1 MSHAAAIGEGARAM
15 GIELPAGASERL
27 AEYLELIAKW
37 NRVHNLTAVRET
49 SQMVVLHVLDSL
61 SLLPHV
67 ASASTLLDVGTGAGL
82 PGIPLAIARPELMV
96 TLLDSSHKKC
106 AFLRQARTELALDNT
121 DVACER
127 VEEWQPSRRYDVVVS
142 RAFSELADFV
152 AQAKHL
158 VAPGG
163 QLIAMKG
170 VHPFD
175 EIGRVPVSHRV
186 ARVLELSV
194 PNLEA
199 KRHLV
204 FLEAA

>member
-1 MSHAAAIGEGARAM
+1 
-15 GIELPAGASERL
+15 
-27 AEYLELIAKW
+27 
-37 NRVHNLTAVRET
+37 
-49 SQMVVLHVLDSL
+49 
-61 SLLPHV
+61 
-67 ASASTLLDVGTGAGL
+67 
-82 PGIPLAIARPELMV
+82 
-96 TLLDSSHKKC
+96 
-106 AFLRQARTELALDNT
+106 
-121 DVACER
+121 
-127 VEEWQPSRRYDVVVS
+127 VVVS

>member
-1 MSHAAAIGEGARAM
+1 MSHAPAIAEGARAL
-15 GIELPAGASERL
+15 GVELPATATKRL

-37 NRVHNLTAVRET
+37 NRVQNLTAVRET
-49 SQMVVLHVLDSL
+49 AQMVVLHVLDSL

-67 ASASTLLDVGTGAGL
+67 ARAKTLLDVGTGAGL
-82 PGIPLAIARPELMV
+82 PGIPLAIARPELAV

-106 AFLRQARTELALDNT
+106 AFLRQARTELALENAE
-121 DVACER
+121 VACER
-127 VEEWQPSRRYDVVVS
+127 VETWQPGRRYDAVVS

-152 AQAKHL
+152 EQAKHL

-175 EIGRVPVSHRV
+175 EIGRVPASHRV
-186 ARVLELSV
+186 ARVLELTV